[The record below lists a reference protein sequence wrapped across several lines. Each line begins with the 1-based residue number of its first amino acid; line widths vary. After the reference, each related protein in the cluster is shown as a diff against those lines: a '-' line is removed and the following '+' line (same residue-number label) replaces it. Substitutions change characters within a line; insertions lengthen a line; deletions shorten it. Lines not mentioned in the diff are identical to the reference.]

1 MISKPSRL
9 ALSGIALV
17 CAAIL
22 VACSDSTPRL
32 QFVTVAPISGEI
44 YVSGGGGAGVKGALR
59 HAPSPALQQPGGTT
73 GRRPAAIPP
82 PVTATCGSL
91 QYAATALFSDGSTK
105 DASSTATWTSSSTSV
120 ATISSTGLATGI
132 GLGTTNIGATFSGVS
147 AQSEPLLVDQLNSIT
162 LSPSSPGTVPLGS
175 TVQFTAIGNFTFASG
190 GTSNLD
196 VSSQVTWASSNTA
209 VATVDNTGNAT
220 AVAPGGPINITATSC
235 DGLTVGTAKL
245 TVGAPAATSLVV
257 TPAKITISTGT
268 TTLFTA
274 MEMLSN
280 GTTQPPA
287 NPVTW
292 SSGTTTVA
300 TIDPNSGVAL
310 GVTASAS
317 AVTITATESTSGFTG
332 TAALTVQAATA
343 RFAYIANIQGNGT
356 GTGTF
361 GAGTISVYNVDV
373 TQSTPV
379 TQVTGSPFQA
389 NNPQQVLLHPSGHLM
404 YYINASSKII
414 TNTIDPSSTSGNFT
428 LVPGRTPYTAG
439 AGNGA
444 VNVGVIDPLGRFI
457 YVIDDGG
464 NPLSPTPT
472 IYGYSI
478 AQTNT
483 PSTNGVLT
491 LIGTGPYTDG
501 NLSSPTWVMTDG
513 AGKYLYVVN
522 SGNSTITEYKID
534 QSTGALSPLGTP
546 FIATGNGTNSPQY
559 GTTDVNGHLFVAN
572 FGSVNSVSA
581 YSIDTSTG
589 STAGQLT
596 HLGDTVIT
604 GATQTIN
611 VLTDPTGKFIYV
623 LDQNVT
629 SSSSPG
635 QIFTFNLDP
644 TVPGLIGSQI
654 GKAQPTGA
662 TPLGMAI
669 DPTGALLAVVNNFDS
684 PPDASIYTVTLTG
697 TTGVGGLSTPTTV
710 PADLVPQFVVF
721 YTAASGQ

>member
-1 MISKPSRL
+1 VI
-9 ALSGIALV
+9 
-17 CAAIL
+17 
-22 VACSDSTPRL
+22 
-32 QFVTVAPISGEI
+32 
-44 YVSGGGGAGVKGALR
+44 
-59 HAPSPALQQPGGTT
+59 
-73 GRRPAAIPP
+73 
-82 PVTATCGSL
+82 
-91 QYAATALFSDGSTK
+91 
-105 DASSTATWTSSSTSV
+105 
-120 ATISSTGLATGI
+120 
-132 GLGTTNIGATFSGVS
+132 
-147 AQSEPLLVDQLNSIT
+147 
-162 LSPSSPGTVPLGS
+162 
-175 TVQFTAIGNFTFASG
+175 
-190 GTSNLD
+190 
-196 VSSQVTWASSNTA
+196 
-209 VATVDNTGNAT
+209 
-220 AVAPGGPINITATSC
+220 
-235 DGLTVGTAKL
+235 
-245 TVGAPAATSLVV
+245 
-257 TPAKITISTGT
+257 TPATITISTGT

-274 MEMLSN
+274 MEMFSD
-280 GTTQPPA
+280 GTTHAPA

-292 SSGTTTVA
+292 SSDTTTVA

-310 GVTASAS
+310 GVTAGTSAI
-317 AVTITATESTSGFTG
+317 TITATESTSGLTG

-343 RFAYIANIQGNGT
+343 RFAYIANIEGNGT

-379 TQVTGSPFQA
+379 TQVTGSPFPA

-404 YYINASSKII
+404 YYINSSSKII

-428 LVPGRTPYTAG
+428 LVSGRTPYTAG

-491 LIGTGPYTDG
+491 LIPGLTAYTDAT
-501 NLSSPTWVMTDG
+501 LSAPTWVMTDSSG
-513 AGKYLYVVN
+513 NYLYVVN
-522 SGNSTITEYKID
+522 DGNSTISEYSIT
-534 QSTGALSPLGTP
+534 QTGANAGALTPIGTVT
-546 FIATGNGTNSPQY
+546 TGNGTNSPQY

-581 YSIDTSTG
+581 YTIDPST
-589 STAGQLT
+589 TPPGQLT
-596 HLGDTVIT
+596 HKSDGVIT

-623 LDQNVT
+623 LDQNAT

-635 QIFTFNLDP
+635 QVFTFNLDP
-644 TVPGLIGSQI
+644 AAPGLIGSQI
-654 GKAQPTGA
+654 GTKPQPSGA

-669 DPTGALLAVVNNFDS
+669 DPTGALLVVVNNFDS

-710 PADLVPQFVVF
+710 PTDLVPQFVVF
-721 YTAASGQ
+721 YTAASDQ